1 MLKSKIPEHY
11 KAIVRD
17 SLGLLLADLIYRSS
31 NILTIWLIA
40 HYLGPT
46 NTGIYTLA
54 SAFRSTLQILTLA
67 GTGYLIIRELS
78 VNQIDAQ
85 KYLLNFAGIRLILS
99 LFSWLL
105 LCCAILFLPYPR
117 IVFILVGL
125 ELFSETI
132 REITRSSFIA
142 QQRILPYALIASFTG
157 LARII
162 ACWGALFTGKGL
174 IVVAAFVAFVSWIG
188 NWLGFLKL
196 LSSFRIS
203 LPSISFTIMKTQILA
218 SMPFISINVL
228 LVIYA
233 QSNVYLLSLL
243 STLEDIAFYS
253 IADSIVASSSLLTQ
267 VYLSVAIPTFSKMR
281 SLNKQFVG
289 IYARSLLILSGLA
302 FPIAASVS
310 FQAVNIAFLW
320 GVQFRDA
327 SRVISLLIW
336 SLAISWLNAPNSG
349 IMIATGYEKIS
360 ARFLALAL
368 GVNLFAGLILIPFRG
383 AVGAAIA
390 RLMAELIFGV
400 MHWSF
405 VHRKVSQTPISI
417 LGLPLIALI
426 AMGLTRIV
434 FGLLLNT
441 WAAMG
446 ISFLIYTTILL
457 LGVFSSRRY
466 QCLLTSS

>member
-11 KAIVRD
+11 KAIARD
-17 SLGLLLADLIYRSS
+17 SIGLLLADLIYRSS

-46 NTGIYTLA
+46 TTGIYTLA
-54 SAFRSTLQILTLA
+54 STFRLTLQILTLA
-67 GTGYLIIRELS
+67 GTGYLIVRELS

-85 KYLLNFAGIRLILS
+85 KYLLNFTGVRLILS

-105 LCCAILFLPYPR
+105 LCCAISFLPYPK

-125 ELFSETI
+125 ELFPEAI

-142 QQRILPYALIASFTG
+142 QQRILSYALIASFTG

-162 ACWGALFTGKGL
+162 ACWGTLFIGQGL
-174 IVVAAFVAFVSWIG
+174 IVVAASVTFVSWIG
-188 NWLGFLKL
+188 NWFCLLKL
-196 LSSFRIS
+196 PFSFRN
-203 LPSISFTIMKTQILA
+203 LWPSISFTIMKAQILA
-218 SMPFISINVL
+218 SVPFLSINVL

-253 IADSIVASSSLLTQ
+253 ISDSIVASSSLLTQ

-281 SLNKQFVG
+281 FLNKRLEVT
-289 IYARSLLILSGLA
+289 YARSLLILSGLA

-310 FQAVNIAFLW
+310 FQAINIASLW
-320 GVQFRDA
+320 GLQFQDA
-327 SRVISLLIW
+327 SRVIGLLIW

-349 IMIATGYEKIS
+349 VMIATGYERIS

-368 GVNLFAGLILIPFRG
+368 GVNLVAGLILIPFRG

-390 RLMAELIFGV
+390 RLMAELVFVV
-400 MHWSF
+400 MHWLF
-405 VHRKVSQTPISI
+405 VHRKVSRTPIGI
-417 LGLPLIALI
+417 LSLPLIALI
-426 AMGLTRIV
+426 AMGLTRSV

-441 WAAMG
+441 WVALG
-446 ISFLIYTTILL
+446 ISLLIYITILL
-457 LGVFSSRRY
+457 LGLFFSRRY